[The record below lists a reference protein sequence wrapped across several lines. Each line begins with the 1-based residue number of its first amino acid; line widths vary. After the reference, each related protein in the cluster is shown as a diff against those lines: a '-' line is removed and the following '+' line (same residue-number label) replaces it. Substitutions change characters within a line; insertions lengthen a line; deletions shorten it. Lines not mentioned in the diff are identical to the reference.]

1 MEYFHMTWRRVTAP
15 GHKENDKQRLNNF
28 RPISLLPIC
37 SKIFERLISNEI
49 FGFFIESDLIFQY

>member
-1 MEYFHMTWRRVTAP
+1 MTGRRVTAP
-15 GHKENDKQRLNNF
+15 GHKKNDKQRLNNF